1 MYKEYINQ
9 LHIEAKLRNLAD
21 SSIKTYTDF
30 ILRFLEYT
38 GKNPQDITAEDVRS
52 FLLFK
57 QETNAAT
64 TLNHY
69 NSAIHF
75 FFRRVLHKPW
85 DYDVIPRMKED
96 YHLPTILSL
105 EEINHLLDYVDDI
118 KYKAIFSLL
127 YGSGLR
133 VSEAVYLD
141 YCDISRTNMTVHVR
155 KSKSRIDRYTIL
167 SQKSLDILTEYWF
180 AYNKP
185 TDALFIQ
192 KNKPHNRITQSA
204 VQQYLRNT
212 CKKAGISKHIS
223 PHTIRHAF
231 ATHLLENGVEFRYI
245 QTLLGH
251 RDPKSTEVYLHL
263 SNKTVLGITSPFD
276 MEAGYILG

>member
-1 MYKEYINQ
+1 
-9 LHIEAKLRNLAD
+9 
-21 SSIKTYTDF
+21 
-30 ILRFLEYT
+30 
-38 GKNPQDITAEDVRS
+38 
-52 FLLFK
+52 
-57 QETNAAT
+57 
-64 TLNHY
+64 
-69 NSAIHF
+69 
-75 FFRRVLHKPW
+75 
-85 DYDVIPRMKED
+85 MKED

-185 TDALFIQ
+185 TDALFISPSLLFNSILETHA
-192 KNKPHNRITQSA
+192 KKPESLNIFHRTPYAMLLLHNFWR
-204 VQQYLRNT
+204 
-212 CKKAGISKHIS
+212 
-223 PHTIRHAF
+223 
-231 ATHLLENGVEFRYI
+231 
-245 QTLLGH
+245 
-251 RDPKSTEVYLHL
+251 
-263 SNKTVLGITSPFD
+263 TV
-276 MEAGYILG
+276 

>member
-1 MYKEYINQ
+1 MYEEYINQ
-9 LHIEAKLRNLAD
+9 LHVEARLRNLAD

-38 GKNPQDITAEDVRS
+38 GKDPQDITAEDVRN
-52 FLLFK
+52 FLLFR
-57 QETNAAT
+57 QETIAAT

-85 DYDVIPRMKED
+85 DDDVIPRMKED

-105 EEINHLLDYVDDI
+105 EEINHLLNYVDDI

-133 VSEAVYLD
+133 VSEAVYLN

-155 KSKSRIDRYTIL
+155 KSKSCIDRYTIL

-185 TDALFIQ
+185 MDALFIQ
-192 KNKPHNRITQSA
+192 KTNHTTVSPNLRFSSISGIPVRKPELQ
-204 VQQYLRNT
+204 NT
-212 CKKAGISKHIS
+212 SHHILYVMLLQLICWKMVWNFGISRRSSDIA
-223 PHTIRHAF
+223 I
-231 ATHLLENGVEFRYI
+231 LNLQRYI
-245 QTLLGH
+245 C
-251 RDPKSTEVYLHL
+251 
-263 SNKTVLGITSPFD
+263 I
-276 MEAGYILG
+276 

>member
-1 MYKEYINQ
+1 MYEEYIKQ

-38 GKNPQDITAEDVRS
+38 GKDPQDISAQDVRD

-57 QETNAAT
+57 QETIAAT

-85 DYDVIPRMKED
+85 DDDLIPRMKED

-105 EEINHLLDYVDDI
+105 EEINYLLEYVDDI

-127 YGSGLR
+127 YGTQHFILHSVPLKHIRRKVPCGKNPTERKPLQNPKPCTKR
-133 VSEAVYLD
+133 YN
-141 YCDISRTNMTVHVR
+141 DIKKRLTDNMPTN
-155 KSKSRIDRYTIL
+155 
-167 SQKSLDILTEYWF
+167 LTE
-180 AYNKP
+180 AEIKGRDKSP
-185 TDALFIQ
+185 PQ
-192 KNKPHNRITQSA
+192 PKN
-204 VQQYLRNT
+204 
-212 CKKAGISKHIS
+212 
-223 PHTIRHAF
+223 
-231 ATHLLENGVEFRYI
+231 
-245 QTLLGH
+245 
-251 RDPKSTEVYLHL
+251 
-263 SNKTVLGITSPFD
+263 
-276 MEAGYILG
+276 

>member
-57 QETNAAT
+57 QETIAAT

-85 DYDVIPRMKED
+85 DDDVIPRMKED

-185 TDALFIQ
+185 MEALFIQ

-212 CKKAGISKHIS
+212 CKKAGISKHYLTSHFKTCFCDSSVGKWCGIS
-223 PHTIRHAF
+223 LYPDAPR
-231 ATHLLENGVEFRYI
+231 
-245 QTLLGH
+245 
-251 RDPKSTEVYLHL
+251 
-263 SNKTVLGITSPFD
+263 TSRS
-276 MEAGYILG
+276 

>member
-1 MYKEYINQ
+1 M
-9 LHIEAKLRNLAD
+9 
-21 SSIKTYTDF
+21 S
-30 ILRFLEYT
+30 
-38 GKNPQDITAEDVRS
+38 
-52 FLLFK
+52 
-57 QETNAAT
+57 
-64 TLNHY
+64 
-69 NSAIHF
+69 
-75 FFRRVLHKPW
+75 
-85 DYDVIPRMKED
+85 
-96 YHLPTILSL
+96 
-105 EEINHLLDYVDDI
+105 LLDYVDDI

-212 CKKAGISKHIS
+212 CKKAGITKHIS
-223 PHTIRHAF
+223 PHTLRHAF

-276 MEAGYILG
+276 MEAGDIHG

>member
-1 MYKEYINQ
+1 MYEEYIKQ

-38 GKNPQDITAEDVRS
+38 GKDPQDISAQDVRD

-57 QETNAAT
+57 QETIAAT

-85 DYDVIPRMKED
+85 DDDVIPRMKED

-105 EEINHLLDYVDDI
+105 EEINHLLEYVDDI

-141 YCDISRTNMTVHVR
+141 YCDISRTNMQIYIHSA
-155 KSKSRIDRYTIL
+155 KNHASRYALL
-167 SQKSLDILTEYWF
+167 SQRALDILTEYWF
-180 AYNKP
+180 KCGKP
-185 TDALFIQ
+185 RDILFPNQ
-192 KNKPHNRITQSA
+192 WTGKYLTPSA
-204 VQQYLRNT
+204 TGLEMRKSVERAGLPKDVHSHCLRH
-212 CKKAGISKHIS
+212 S
-223 PHTIRHAF
+223 F
-231 ATHLLENGVEFRYI
+231 ATHLLEDGVDIRYI

-251 RDPKSTEVYLHL
+251 RSPKSTEIYLHI
-263 SNKTVLGITSPFD
+263 SNKALLGVKSPFD
-276 MEAGYILG
+276 KNAGDANE

>member
-1 MYKEYINQ
+1 MYEEYINQ

-38 GKNPQDITAEDVRS
+38 GKDPQDISAQDVRD

-57 QETNAAT
+57 QETIAAT

-85 DYDVIPRMKED
+85 DDDVIPRMKED

-105 EEINHLLDYVDDI
+105 DEINHLLEYVDDI

-185 TDALFIQ
+185 MEALFIQ

-212 CKKAGISKHIS
+212 CKKAGIRKHIS
-223 PHTIRHAF
+223 PHTLRHAF

-276 MEAGYILG
+276 MKAGDIHG